1 MRLLDGSSCWKQS
14 RLMTILD
21 QILSIFSF
29 SWQCAGKGVPYQA
42 TTLGASIQNTV
53 LSAAKL
59 VSANSIKNLWIPES
73 EKTSKTTFYGPAICQ
88 FSKLSLPSKLVLGQI
103 GFSSGPGEF
112 GFQPWDL
119 NLPLSRVQVSDSE
132 RSK

>member
-1 MRLLDGSSCWKQS
+1 
-14 RLMTILD
+14 MTILD

-42 TTLGASIQNTV
+42 TTLGASIQNAV

-59 VSANSIKNLWIPES
+59 VSANSIKDLWIPES

-88 FSKLSLPSKLVLGQI
+88 FSKLSLPFETCPRTDWF
-103 GFSSGPGEF
+103 FSSAQGEF
-112 GFQPWDL
+112 GFQP
-119 NLPLSRVQVSDSE
+119 
-132 RSK
+132 